1 MQRPQKTAFGEM
13 RESGVRGVLVF
24 AQITDAA
31 TTSPPAQIP
40 GRMMSGY
47 PIWSGVSSAPLAA
60 GAADIRPDVHWDK
73 PGALMRGD

>member
-1 MQRPQKTAFGEM
+1 MQRPQKPAFGEM

-40 GRMMSGY
+40 GRMKSGY

-60 GAADIRPDVHWDK
+60 GAERTSGRMFTGISR
-73 PGALMRGD
+73 ALS

>member
-40 GRMMSGY
+40 GRMKSGY

-60 GAADIRPDVHWDK
+60 GPERTS
-73 PGALMRGD
+73 GRMFTGTSRALS